1 MIQQFGDLNLSTVR
15 VHKSGLNA
23 KQMNF
28 YLINY
33 VCKFT
38 KIQRFIYLQHVTIV
52 LSEDLRATTYFK
64 SIIYDTDNSVGN
76 VYIVIHKDNVILL
89 PGLYLYI
96 NVCNL

>member
-1 MIQQFGDLNLSTVR
+1 MIQQFEDLNLSTVR

-28 YLINY
+28 YLIYY

-52 LSEDLRATTYFK
+52 LSEDLRRQRTLNPSYMILTTQSAMY
-64 SIIYDTDNSVGN
+64 IYS
-76 VYIVIHKDNVILL
+76 YPQI
-89 PGLYLYI
+89 
-96 NVCNL
+96 